1 MAIDIYKT
9 ETLRECLDDFRA
21 WDDVFAPGSNWAS
34 IMSQSSYDDI
44 QRARERLNDRLV
56 SDFLDENIPPH
67 DRSCDLATLRPSE
80 KSQMPLEFQA
90 RIIAAMRE
98 QDSTYGWAFFG
109 LTGWSKSSL
118 CSAWFARYVREK
130 LIDPHR
136 LRYNNELLSSMDT
149 PKGHAPRSMWRIS
162 ALTLIEE
169 SLAWQYRDFSDK
181 RAKQPRVSSAWIEE
195 LCRWKF
201 EPCLYLEEVDKVRT
215 DKAKLDIVF
224 DVLNAMYNFQ
234 GVLLMTSNLT
244 PQEFSDA
251 FGPEFARRIAE
262 MCNVVNCFTGEIKLK
277 ATSMEDSIV
286 VSDEVNK
293 HGIPVCVLPLGM
305 NAAWIESLRLPST
318 PFQQDCERKAAHAW
332 VNILHTTQQCSVCGR
347 FRADPEILEWTAADD
362 LEAERIEFLDNYD
375 PYDPY
380 WSATEKS
387 TPPSA
392 NRALLSSSEFA
403 QATGAI
409 SRRR

>member
-1 MAIDIYKT
+1 MTIDTDKT
-9 ETLRECLDDFRA
+9 ETLRNSLDDFRT
-21 WDDVFAPGSNWAS
+21 WDDVYAPGSNWAS
-34 IMSQSSYDDI
+34 IMSQSSYDDK

-67 DRSCDLATLRPSE
+67 DRSRDLATLRPSE

-90 RIIAAMRE
+90 SIIAAMRE
-98 QDSTYGWAFFG
+98 QDSTCGWAFFG
-109 LTGWSKSSL
+109 PTGWSKSSL
-118 CSAWFARYVREK
+118 CTAWFARYVREK
-130 LIDPHR
+130 FIDPYR
-136 LRYNNELLSSMDT
+136 LRYNDELLGTIDT
-149 PKGHAPRSMWRIS
+149 PRGHAPRSMWRIS

-215 DKAKLDIVF
+215 DKAKLDIIF

-244 PQEFSDA
+244 PQEFPNA

-262 MCNVVNCFTGEIKLK
+262 MCHVVNCFTGEIKLK
-277 ATSMEDSIV
+277 ATSTEDSQ
-286 VSDEVNK
+286 VNK
-293 HGIPVCVLPLGM
+293 HCAAVCALPLGM
-305 NAAWIESLRLPST
+305 DAAWIESVRLPST

-332 VNILHTTQQCSVCGR
+332 INILHTTQQCSVCGK

-362 LEAERIEFLDNYD
+362 LEAERMEFLDNYD

-380 WSATEKS
+380 WSASEKS
-387 TPPSA
+387 TPTSA

-403 QATGAI
+403 RAAGAI
-409 SRRR
+409 SRRI